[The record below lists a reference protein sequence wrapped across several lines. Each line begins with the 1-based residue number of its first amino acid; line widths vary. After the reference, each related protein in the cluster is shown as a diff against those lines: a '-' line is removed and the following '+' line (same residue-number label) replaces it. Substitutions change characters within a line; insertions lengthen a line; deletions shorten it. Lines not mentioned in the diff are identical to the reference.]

1 MTSVRKNLVR
11 LDPLSPRTVIATQL
25 MYPTG
30 TIVCFRVVHGPKLQV
45 PNFMNKL
52 LEKQATIGL
61 SGGRDK
67 ISKKY
72 HSLFQIVPM
81 NRDTL
86 GNVGSLLQDAV
97 DTTEDLALRSEVGK
111 ESDALS
117 ALSPKMRMA
126 IMKNRIMKSARENK
140 EETGED
146 FSANIDP
153 GLVTNDRAGEVR
165 SSVCIWR
172 EVA

>member
-1 MTSVRKNLVR
+1 
-11 LDPLSPRTVIATQL
+11 
-25 MYPTG
+25 
-30 TIVCFRVVHGPKLQV
+30 
-45 PNFMNKL
+45 
-52 LEKQATIGL
+52 
-61 SGGRDK
+61 
-67 ISKKY
+67 
-72 HSLFQIVPM
+72 M

-97 DTTEDLALRSEVGK
+97 ATTEDLALRSDVGK

-126 IMKNRIMKSARENK
+126 IMKNRIMKSARENT
-140 EETGED
+140 EETKED